1 VLLATSL
8 ARAIGFTTD
17 GYSLYTRDSGMGQRP
32 FSSPSVF
39 NYYPYDFP
47 LPLGD
52 GVVSPVSKL
61 MTTSTSTARHNF
73 IYDWT
78 VGGEQTRGEFQPQA
92 VITGSTGTQLGWSA
106 WETLASD
113 ETKLLDRINLVL
125 LNGTMTTAQRQALS
139 SAMAAIKNNDPAV
152 QARKRVQVALYI
164 AASSPMFQVD
174 R

>member
-1 VLLATSL
+1 
-8 ARAIGFTTD
+8 
-17 GYSLYTRDSGMGQRP
+17 
-32 FSSPSVF
+32 
-39 NYYPYDFP
+39 